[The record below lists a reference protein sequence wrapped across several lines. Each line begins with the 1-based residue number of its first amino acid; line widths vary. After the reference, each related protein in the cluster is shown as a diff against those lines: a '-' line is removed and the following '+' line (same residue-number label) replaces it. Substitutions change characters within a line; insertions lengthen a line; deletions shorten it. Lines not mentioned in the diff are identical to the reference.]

1 MNLEGRPLTNVRDG
15 PVIAS
20 SDRRMRVARRN
31 ATRSATRLINPM
43 HGTQKL
49 PDLIEEIYDAALEPA
64 LWNNV
69 VVSINDF
76 VGGQACG
83 LISKDTMRQSGRTHY
98 YCGVDPHYIQLYSET
113 YSRFDPLTTLPPFGQ
128 VVSIPDLLPYDE
140 YRLGPFYQEWLRPQG
155 CVDVANVV
163 LEKSSSNSAVLLT
176 VLPRADM
183 LDNEMRRR
191 IALIA
196 PHVHRALLINRTID
210 SRQSEAATFAATMD
224 GLSAGIF
231 LVDADCRLVHANAAG
246 HDMLSAD
253 DVLSSIGGQLVA
265 RDMKSNRTLREIFAD
280 DRNALDAKG
289 TALTLTARDGER
301 YVMHRLPLTSAARTR
316 IGMTYQAVAAL
327 FVRKVALDSP
337 CGELVARAF
346 ELTPAELRVLLAIVE
361 VGGVPETALAL
372 GVAETTIKTHLH
384 RVFSKT
390 GSSRQADLVKLAAAF
405 SSPLAN

>member
-1 MNLEGRPLTNVRDG
+1 MNLERCPLTNVRNG

-20 SDRRMRVARRN
+20 SDRRIRIARRN
-31 ATRSATRLINPM
+31 AIRSATRLINPM

-83 LISKDTMRQSGRTHY
+83 IFSKDSSSRSGLTHY
-98 YCGVDPHYIQLYSET
+98 YCGADPHYIRLYSET
-113 YSRFDPLTTLPPFGQ
+113 HARFDPLTTLPPLGQ
-128 VVSIPDLLPYDE
+128 VVSIPDLVDYDE
-140 YRLGPFYQEWLRPQG
+140 YRGGRFYQEWLRPQG
-155 CVDVANVV
+155 CVDAANVV
-163 LEKSSSNSAVLLT
+163 LEQSGRNCAVLLT
-176 VLPRADM
+176 VLSGARMIDG
-183 LDNEMRRR
+183 EMRRR
-191 IALIA
+191 IAQIV
-196 PHVHRALLINRTID
+196 PHVQRALLINRTID
-210 SRQSEAATFAATMD
+210 LRDSEAATFAATLD

-246 HDMLSAD
+246 HDMLSTD
-253 DVLSSIGGQLVA
+253 DVLSSTGGQLVA
-265 RDMKSNRTLREIFAD
+265 RNMKSNRTLREVFAD
-280 DRNALDAKG
+280 NRNALDAKG
-289 TALTLTARDGER
+289 AALTLTARDGER

-316 IGMTYQAVAAL
+316 IGMTYRAVAAL

-372 GVAETTIKTHLH
+372 GVAETTVKTHLH

-390 GSSRQADLVKLAAAF
+390 DSSRQADLVKLAAAF

>member
-1 MNLEGRPLTNVRDG
+1 MNLEGCPLTNVQDG
-15 PVIAS
+15 PVIVS
-20 SDRRMRVARRN
+20 SDRRIRVARRN
-31 ATRSATRLINPM
+31 DTRSARRLINPM

-76 VGGQACG
+76 IGGQACG
-83 LISKDTMRQSGRTHY
+83 LISKDTMSQSGRTHY

-163 LEKSSSNSAVLLT
+163 LEKPSSNSAVLLT

-210 SRQSEAATFAATMD
+210 SRESEAATFAATMD
-224 GLSAGIF
+224 GLSAGVF

-253 DVLSSIGGQLVA
+253 DVLASIGGQLVA
-265 RDMKSNRTLREIFAD
+265 RDVKSNRSLREVLAD
-280 DRNALDAKG
+280 HRNALDAKG
-289 TALTLTARDGER
+289 TALTLTTHDGER
-301 YVMHRLPLTSAARTR
+301 YVMHMLPLTSAARTR